1 MLVDGMPNR
10 DILVGFPGRRD
21 NAFNTGTISDNTGR
35 LVCLVR
41 SSPKTSVNNQHGRG
55 LNTKWNWCHRWT
67 FLGRYQRKNPV
78 KHVSCKT
85 GQPVP
90 VLPLGE
96 LDGCLGHWA
105 KGYANKDQEIQL
117 CGSESD
123 ECTPRNSEW
132 TWWRWME
139 HTFTRS
145 V

>member
-1 MLVDGMPNR
+1 MPCQVISENEREQSAWTWLEHKMELVPPLN
-10 DILVGFPGRRD
+10 FPWQVS
-21 NAFNTGTISDNTGR
+21 T
-35 LVCLVR
+35 
-41 SSPKTSVNNQHGRG
+41 
-55 LNTKWNWCHRWT
+55 
-67 FLGRYQRKNPV
+67 KNPV

-123 ECTPRNSEW
+123 ECTPRNSE
-132 TWWRWME
+132 
-139 HTFTRS
+139 
-145 V
+145 